1 MEPGLAIFIKIID
14 MSVAIL
20 DDTQTRMDFYTTEF
34 LSFASADKIS
44 HLLSETKE
52 DNKNDSVEHS
62 FDRIGLRHL
71 YHKLALLLHPDKGG
85 SKEEMAEVTKKYI
98 KSDLIGLIVIARR
111 LNVNLSSIKPRDFP
125 LIQHNLSE
133 ITNLIKT
140 LRTSHIWQYSKKLP
154 KDRETYAKSFWSKQ
168 N

>member
-1 MEPGLAIFIKIID
+1 MDTGLGTLIKIID
-14 MSVAIL
+14 LSLAIL
-20 DDTQTRMDFYTTEF
+20 HDTQVRMDFYTNEF

-44 HLLSETKE
+44 QLLCETKE
-52 DNKNDSVEHS
+52 DDKNDSVEHS
-62 FDRIGLRHL
+62 FDRTGLRHL

-85 SKEEMAEVTKKYI
+85 SKEEMAEIIKKYI

-111 LNVNLSSIKPRDFP
+111 LNVDLSSIKPRDFP